1 MLSYVLTRLNQLNQ
15 FVLNSTNLFEDT
27 ITIDTQLSLLIYKN
41 EKHTGEKINPFI
53 LRNHTEPTLNLI
65 KIINYGLS

>member
-27 ITIDTQLSLLIYKN
+27 IIIDKNLSLLIYKN
-41 EKHTGEKINPFI
+41 EEHTGEKINPFI
-53 LRNHTEPTLNLI
+53 LRNHNEPTLNLI